1 MKMTRQIKVG
11 NLSLGGGAPILVQS
25 MCNTDTA
32 DVKKT
37 VEQINALSLAGCD
50 IIRVAV
56 PDFDAAAAIKEI
68 KKNISI
74 PLVADIHFDYR
85 LAIEAARNGADKIRI
100 NPGNIGGDDKLR
112 EVIAACRD
120 RDIPIRVGVNSG
132 SLDRELLKKYG
143 NTPKALAESAMR
155 SVNLLCDRGFEN
167 ICISI
172 KSSDVFKTVQTY
184 RLVAD
189 MCDFPLHLGVTE
201 AGSAEMGTIKSA
213 AAFGALLVD
222 GIGDTIRVS
231 LTDDPLKEIIAAKK
245 ILKSLDLHTS
255 GVNIISCPTCGRT
268 KVDLI
273 SLAHDIEKRLMG
285 VKAKLNVAVMGCAV
299 NGPGEAKE
307 ADIGIACGKGEG
319 LIFKRGEILYK
330 VKEEELADKLI
341 EEIEK
346 MTGEKI

>member
-1 MKMTRQIKVG
+1 MRKSRQIKVG
-11 NLSLGGGAPILVQS
+11 NRILGGSAPILVQS

-32 DVKKT
+32 DVKAT
-37 VEQINALSLAGCD
+37 CQQINTLAQAGCD

-56 PDFDAAAAIKEI
+56 PDFEAAAAIREI
-68 KKNISI
+68 KKNITI

-85 LAIEAARNGADKIRI
+85 LAIEAAGNGADKIRI

-112 EVIAACRD
+112 EVIAVCID
-120 RDIPIRVGVNSG
+120 RNIPIRVGVNSG
-132 SLDRELLKKYG
+132 SLDRELLHKYG
-143 NTPKALAESAMR
+143 NTPKALAESAMK
-155 SVNLLCDRGFEN
+155 SVGLLCDRGFED

-172 KSSDVFKTVQTY
+172 KSSDVFKTISTY
-184 RLVAD
+184 RLVSE

-201 AGSAEMGTIKSA
+201 AGGAEMGTIKSA

-222 GIGDTIRVS
+222 GIGDTLRVS
-231 LTDDPLKEIIAAKK
+231 LTDDPLKEVIAAKK
-245 ILKSLDLHTS
+245 ILKALDLHTS

-273 SLAHDIEKRLMG
+273 SLVAEIEKRLAK

-299 NGPGEAKE
+299 NGPGEARE

-319 LIFKRGEILYK
+319 LIFKHGEILYK
-330 VKEEELADKLI
+330 VSENELADKLI

-346 MTGEKI
+346 MTGEKV

>member
-1 MKMTRQIKVG
+1 
-11 NLSLGGGAPILVQS
+11 
-25 MCNTDTA
+25 
-32 DVKKT
+32 
-37 VEQINALSLAGCD
+37 
-50 IIRVAV
+50 
-56 PDFDAAAAIKEI
+56 
-68 KKNISI
+68 
-74 PLVADIHFDYR
+74 
-85 LAIEAARNGADKIRI
+85 
-100 NPGNIGGDDKLR
+100 
-112 EVIAACRD
+112 
-120 RDIPIRVGVNSG
+120 
-132 SLDRELLKKYG
+132 
-143 NTPKALAESAMR
+143 
-155 SVNLLCDRGFEN
+155 
-167 ICISI
+167 
-172 KSSDVFKTVQTY
+172 
-184 RLVAD
+184 
-189 MCDFPLHLGVTE
+189 
-201 AGSAEMGTIKSA
+201 MGTIKSA

-273 SLAHDIEKRLMG
+273 SLAQDIEKRLMG

>member
-1 MKMTRQIKVG
+1 MKNTRQIKVG
-11 NLSLGGGAPILVQS
+11 DRFLGGDAPILVQS

-32 DVKKT
+32 DINST
-37 VEQINALSLAGCD
+37 VTQINELAAQGCD

-56 PDFDAAAAIKEI
+56 PDFDAANALKEI

-85 LAIEAARNGADKIRI
+85 LAVESAKNGADKIRI
-100 NPGNIGGDDKLR
+100 NPGNIGGEDKLR
-112 EVIAACRD
+112 EVIAACKD
-120 RDIPIRVGVNSG
+120 RNIPVRVGVNSG
-132 SLDRELLKKYG
+132 SLDRELLNKYG
-143 NTPKALAESAMR
+143 NTPRALAESAMR
-155 SVNLLCDRGFEN
+155 SVSLLCDRGFED

-172 KSSDVFKTVQTY
+172 KSSSVFKTVKTY
-184 RLVAD
+184 RLVSE

-201 AGSAEMGTIKSA
+201 AGGEEMGTIKSA

-222 GIGDTIRVS
+222 GIGDTLRVS
-231 LTDDPLKEIIAAKK
+231 LTDDPVKEVVAAKK
-245 ILKSLDLHTS
+245 ILKALDLHTS

-268 KVDLI
+268 RVDLI
-273 SLAHDIEKRLMG
+273 PLAAHIEKRLCG
-285 VKAKLNVAVMGCAV
+285 VKTKLNVAVMGCAV
-299 NGPGEAKE
+299 NGPGEARE

-319 LIFKRGEILYK
+319 LIFKHGEILYK
-330 VKEEELADKLI
+330 VPENELADKLI

>member
-11 NLSLGGGAPILVQS
+11 NLPLGGGAPILVQS

-37 VEQINALSLAGCD
+37 VEQINALVSAGCD

-56 PDFDAAAAIKEI
+56 PDFEAASAIADI
-68 KKNISI
+68 KKNITI

-85 LAIEAARNGADKIRI
+85 LAVEAAKNGADKIRI

-112 EVIAACRD
+112 EVIAVCRD
-120 RDIPIRVGVNSG
+120 REIPIRVGVNSG

-155 SVNLLCDRGFEN
+155 SVGLLCERGFEN

-213 AAFGALLVD
+213 AAVGALLVD

-231 LTDDPLKEIIAAKK
+231 LTDDPLKEVIAAKK
-245 ILKSLDLHTS
+245 ILKALDLHTS

-273 SLAHDIEKRLMG
+273 SLAQNIEKRLSG

-346 MTGEKI
+346 MTGEKN